1 MGVGLGLAVE
11 EADNT
16 GKADESTSDDLLK
29 GIVPP
34 VASNVGVVRGEVGG
48 DGAGL
53 GGDSQGKCLW
63 PPLAHDSLPCSPRFH
78 ALGPSPLAPPAS
90 AG

>member
-11 EADNT
+11 EAANT

-53 GGDSQGKCLW
+53 GFSRNMFMAT
-63 PPLAHDSLPCSPRFH
+63 PRSRFSPV
-78 ALGPSPLAPPAS
+78 LT
-90 AG
+90 